1 MHEPV
6 APPKKQVPYAWLVGG
21 VAILSVCAMVMSV
34 SNGTT
39 ANKNLDALIAAQS
52 IAAKNAE
59 ASSAAQAAAATRE
72 RALQGQIEALSATLK
87 EAEVRQVSYTKKATE
102 NQAADRAN
110 VQRLAAAEK
119 RIAEL
124 TAELTRLR
132 KEEATPPKVTETILK
147 GDAASRKPVLLAEA
161 LKAWDE
167 GNLYV
172 AKAKFE
178 AILAIDP
185 KDLGAAEG
193 LGMVIYAINDAS
205 VARKASERAAGGR

>member
-1 MHEPV
+1 MTE
-6 APPKKQVPYAWLVGG
+6 
-21 VAILSVCAMVMSV
+21 
-34 SNGTT
+34 
-39 ANKNLDALIAAQS
+39 
-52 IAAKNAE
+52 
-59 ASSAAQAAAATRE
+59 RE
-72 RALQGQIEALSATLK
+72 RRK
-87 EAEVRQVSYTKKATE
+87 
-102 NQAADRAN
+102 AADEARNDYPRSTVSAES
-110 VQRLAAAEK
+110 VKILAGAEK

>member
-1 MHEPV
+1 MHEVPE
-6 APPKKQVPYAWLVGG
+6 PPKKGIPYPWILAGLSALSLCLLLVTLNEWSTPTKNSESQVGSPADGSRVRLLQEKVE
-21 VAILSVCAMVMSV
+21 
-34 SNGTT
+34 
-39 ANKNLDALIAAQS
+39 AL
-52 IAAKNAE
+52 NAE
-59 ASSAAQAAAATRE
+59 LASVRAKQVASASKVA
-72 RALQGQIEALSATLK
+72 QIEAEGRANSQRLV
-87 EAEVRQVSYTKKATE
+87 EAEGRVIK
-102 NQAADRAN
+102 
-110 VQRLAAAEK
+110 
-119 RIAEL
+119 L

-185 KDLGAAEG
+185 KDPGAAEG

-205 VARKASERAAGGR
+205 IARKASERAAGGR

>member
-1 MHEPV
+1 MHEV
-6 APPKKQVPYAWLVGG
+6 TEPPKKGIPYPWI
-21 VAILSVCAMVMSV
+21 VAGLSALSLSLLIITVTDGLESA
-34 SNGTT
+34 
-39 ANKNLDALIAAQS
+39 KNEKALAASRAEAAHQRTLLQGKVDALT
-52 IAAKNAE
+52 AE
-59 ASSAAQAAAATRE
+59 HAAAS
-72 RALQGQIEALSATLK
+72 RASA
-87 EAEVRQVSYTKKATE
+87 
-102 NQAADRAN
+102 
-110 VQRLAAAEK
+110 QRLATAEK

-185 KDLGAAEG
+185 KDPGAAEG